1 MGLGEEYGSI
11 TVGKRANLFITK
23 EIPSYEFLLY
33 AFTTPLIETIILNGE
48 IYG

>member
-1 MGLGEEYGSI
+1 MGLGEQFGSI

-23 EIPSYEFLLY
+23 EIPSYEFLPY
-33 AFTTPLIETIILNGE
+33 SFTSSLIDTIILNGE